1 MRNRRATPSD
11 ALSRLFLDVTGD
23 VPDEASLLRMRRIA
37 SALSLRDND
46 ALWWMIVVLEYYA
59 RLYEAMPERI
69 RQAGTGS
76 LDTVRAEA
84 RAATDV
90 LMAQHRDALARCKAT
105 IELAEQMISEQ
116 EARYRTAL
124 AEFNRQALTSLVE
137 RASDRI
143 ARTAGNRLVGVT
155 AIAGR
160 EQRQRLEAAAVSFER
175 VAMRR
180 LMRACYGLVVGGL
193 VVVMLAVGAGALA
206 GWWAGTHPGRAD
218 ASPAARTG
226 YASSVWPFTK
236 LVIAQH
242 ECGRVGLVEG
252 DHGRPVAF
260 VFGAG
265 ERHVVVLAFGVLQV
279 GGSGE
284 DRVKVGRASSIGGE
298 RGHADKAAR
307 VGS

>member
-1 MRNRRATPSD
+1 MRNRRATPPD
-11 ALSRLFLDVTGD
+11 ALGRLFLDVTGD
-23 VPDEASLLRMRRIA
+23 LPDDASLLRIRRIA
-37 SALSLRDND
+37 GALSLRDND
-46 ALWWMIVVLEYYA
+46 ALWSMIVVLEYYA

-105 IELAEQMISEQ
+105 IELAGQMISEH
-116 EARYRTAL
+116 EARYRTSL
-124 AEFNRQALTSLVE
+124 AELNGQALTRLAE

-155 AIAGR
+155 VIAAR
-160 EQRQRLEAAAVSFER
+160 EQRQRLEAVVASFEQ

-193 VVVMLAVGAGALA
+193 VVMLLAAGAGAVA

-218 ASPAARTG
+218 GSLAAHTG
-226 YASSVWPFTK
+226 YASSVWPFMKSVT
-236 LVIAQH
+236 
-242 ECGRVGLVEG
+242 
-252 DHGRPVAF
+252 
-260 VFGAG
+260 
-265 ERHVVVLAFGVLQV
+265 
-279 GGSGE
+279 
-284 DRVKVGRASSIGGE
+284 
-298 RGHADKAAR
+298 
-307 VGS
+307 